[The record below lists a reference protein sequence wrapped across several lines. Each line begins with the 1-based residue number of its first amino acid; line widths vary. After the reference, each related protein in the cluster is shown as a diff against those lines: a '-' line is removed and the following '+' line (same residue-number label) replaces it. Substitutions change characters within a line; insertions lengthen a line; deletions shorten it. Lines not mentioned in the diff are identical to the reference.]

1 VLLHRI
7 LTSTI
12 VVGLVIIISYKMT
25 GEKNT
30 TTTTT
35 THKYTNRL
43 IDETSPYL
51 LQHAHNP
58 VDWYPWGDEAFERAK
73 KEDKPVFLS
82 IGYST
87 CHWCHVMKK
96 ESFENEQIAKIM
108 NEHFVNI
115 KVDREHRPDVDSI
128 YMNAVQM
135 MTGSGGCPELNPDFK
150 FFVENIHKYS
160 SPLMVRTNL
169 TVFFE
174 PGLEWIPRWYQEH
187 KVVIISSL
195 PCYTPQNVDNQRGE
209 GAFEKS
215 VKALKMLNKLS
226 YGSDKDLNL
235 TLVYNPGGDFLPG
248 PQEQLKADYKRELS
262 NKYRIMFNNLFTI
275 INAPIGRF
283 RQYLEANGRLNQYLK
298 MLAEN
303 FNIKAAE
310 NIMCRNLISVDYRG
324 MLYNCDFNQA
334 LGLPIINAAGNT
346 VYIEQLD
353 DILAE
358 GIEIITGEHCYCCTA
373 GAGSSCTGSLVK

>member
-1 VLLHRI
+1 
-7 LTSTI
+7 
-12 VVGLVIIISYKMT
+12 
-25 GEKNT
+25 
-30 TTTTT
+30 
-35 THKYTNRL
+35 
-43 IDETSPYL
+43 
-51 LQHAHNP
+51 
-58 VDWYPWGDEAFERAK
+58 
-73 KEDKPVFLS
+73 
-82 IGYST
+82 
-87 CHWCHVMKK
+87 
-96 ESFENEQIAKIM
+96 
-108 NEHFVNI
+108 
-115 KVDREHRPDVDSI
+115 
-128 YMNAVQM
+128 
-135 MTGSGGCPELNPDFK
+135 
-150 FFVENIHKYS
+150 
-160 SPLMVRTNL
+160 
-169 TVFFE
+169 
-174 PGLEWIPRWYQEH
+174 
-187 KVVIISSL
+187 
-195 PCYTPQNVDNQRGE
+195 VDNQRGE

-235 TLVYNPGGDFLPG
+235 NLVYNPGGDFLPG
-248 PQEQLKADYKRELS
+248 PQEQLEADYKRELS

-334 LGLPIINAAGNT
+334 LGLPIINATGNT

-358 GIEIITGEHCYCCTA
+358 GIEIVTGEHCYCCTA